1 MTTRVIERVPDAL
14 NRFGLDREGIEK
26 LIEARL
32 GGA

>member
-14 NRFGLDREGIEK
+14 DHFGLDAARIEK

-32 GGA
+32 GGV